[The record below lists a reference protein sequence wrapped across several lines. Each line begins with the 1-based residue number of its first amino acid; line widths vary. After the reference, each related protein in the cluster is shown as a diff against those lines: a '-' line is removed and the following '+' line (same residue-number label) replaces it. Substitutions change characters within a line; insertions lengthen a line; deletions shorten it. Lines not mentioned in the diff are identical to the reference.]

1 MAQMIDNFVQ
11 SHIGSVTDNLV
22 QDWVSSEQSTGVS
35 LIHLD
40 INMF

>member
-1 MAQMIDNFVQ
+1 MAQMVDNFVQ

-35 LIHLD
+35 FIHLD